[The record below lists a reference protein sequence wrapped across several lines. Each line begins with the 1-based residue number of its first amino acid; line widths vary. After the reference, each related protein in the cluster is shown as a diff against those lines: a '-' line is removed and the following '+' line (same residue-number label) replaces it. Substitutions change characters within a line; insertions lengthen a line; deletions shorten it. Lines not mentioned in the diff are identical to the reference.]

1 MIDRV
6 RTTAHRSW
14 GHMVARILIVGEP
27 QHAADLRA
35 MIAARAEVSEV
46 PGDAV
51 VAALADECADLLVI
65 ALDAPV
71 RQRLRQLALVR
82 TAAMRHGVPVLA
94 LIGRDNPEALIKAFD
109 LGAADCAG
117 LPLDRGE
124 INARVAALM
133 RRKRAT
139 DALSA
144 EARASRTLAHTDA
157 VTGLF
162 NRHYFDS
169 QLGALVDRARAR
181 ATPLAVLMLDIDTFK
196 PINDKFGHAAG
207 DAMLRTVAAQLTANV
222 RASDAVVRYGGDE
235 LVVLMPDTD
244 LATAQ
249 RIAER
254 LRKAVSEVAVELP
267 PEKRAR
273 GATLIRLTVS
283 VGVAALEPGDC
294 DGPALLARADAALF
308 VAKRA
313 GRNRVVMAD
322 SAAA

>member
-1 MIDRV
+1 
-6 RTTAHRSW
+6 
-14 GHMVARILIVGEP
+14 MVARILIVGE
-27 QHAADLRA
+27 ADHTAGLRVL
-35 MIAARAEVSEV
+35 IAERAEVSTIAD
-46 PGDAV
+46 DAV
-51 VAALADECADLLVI
+51 PAAIAGHGVDLLVVTV
-65 ALDAPV
+65 DTPV
-71 RQRLRQLALVR
+71 RKRLRELARLRAAAVRYGVPILALV
-82 TAAMRHGVPVLA
+82 A
-94 LIGRDNPEALIKAFD
+94 RDNPLALIKAFD

-117 LPLDRGE
+117 LPLDAGE
-124 INARVAALM
+124 INARVAALL

-144 EARASRTLAHTDA
+144 EARESRTLAQTDA
-157 VTGLF
+157 VTGLY

-169 QLGALVDRARAR
+169 QLGALVGRARDR
-181 ATPLAVLMLDIDTFK
+181 ATPLAVMILDIDTFK
-196 PINDKFGHAAG
+196 PINDQFGHAAG
-207 DAMLRTVAAQLTANV
+207 DATLRAVAAQLTANV

-244 LATAQ
+244 QATAQ

-267 PEKRAR
+267 AAIKAR

-283 VGVAALEPGDC
+283 IGVAALEPADR
-294 DGPALLARADAALF
+294 DGLALLARADAALF